1 MEILKNYILPA
12 IAWLCL
18 TGIPSILTI
27 IKYVKDKRA
36 AVEALAT
43 ALTEQEKAEA
53 EARLQAARNAIVAET
68 KRLVAEAEVLYAETN
83 TLLKRNA
90 SSSAGGVKKAYVVQA
105 LKTFCLEN
113 GYSWTSEDI
122 DAAIEAEV
130 AYTKT
135 VNAKTA

>member
-12 IAWLCL
+12 LAWVLL
-18 TGIPSILTI
+18 TGIPATHTI
-27 IKYVKDKRA
+27 IKNVRA
-36 AVEALAT
+36 YRNAKTEAERAT
-43 ALTEQEKAEA
+43 AE
-53 EARLQAARNAIVAET
+53 NAIVAET
-68 KRLVAEAEVLYAETN
+68 KRLVAEAEVLYAT
-83 TLLKRNA
+83 TDALLKRDT
-90 SSSAGGVKKAYVVQA
+90 STSAGGVKKAYVTQA